1 MVKKYTSYSLN
12 GCTFHTRSFAEGKV
26 TQCDGVAMIAKTSS
40 FSSTR
45 DDNPSIGDV
54 AYYGR
59 ITEIIELNYL
69 NTGYV
74 VLFKCD
80 WVDSVQGRGFRVD
93 KYGIKEV
100 NFNHLL
106 NSGSNAF
113 HEPFILAT
121 QATQVYYVQNP
132 IEKD

>member
-1 MVKKYTSYSLN
+1 MVKKYNSYSLN

-59 ITEIIELNYL
+59 ITEIIEINYL
-69 NTGYV
+69 ITGYV
-74 VLFKCD
+74 VLF
-80 WVDSVQGRGFRVD
+80 
-93 KYGIKEV
+93 
-100 NFNHLL
+100 
-106 NSGSNAF
+106 
-113 HEPFILAT
+113 
-121 QATQVYYVQNP
+121 
-132 IEKD
+132 